1 MEILPGRQDL
11 LRSFT
16 NHINFMISNVS
27 RRLSSFALV
36 TIWFASSLQVFADSP
51 IGVYS
56 PTGVYRGEWRSGS
69 TGHRGP
75 MRAVVQPRA
84 DGNYQARFTGRFAL
98 VIPFAYK
105 ATLQPTQDEYGN
117 TFLSV
122 EKPLGPILGSY
133 RMTAQANEH
142 GFSGNFQ
149 AAGDNGSIQMKR
161 IR

>member
-11 LRSFT
+11 LRFFT
-16 NHINFMISNVS
+16 NNLNFMISNVG
-27 RRLSSFALV
+27 RRLDSFALA
-36 TIWFASSLQVFADSP
+36 TIWFASSLQVFAD
-51 IGVYS
+51 S

-98 VIPFAYK
+98 VIPFAYR
-105 ATLQPTQDEYGN
+105 ATLQPSQDAFGN
-117 TFLSV
+117 TYLSV
-122 EKPLGPILGSY
+122 AKPLGPILGSY
-133 RMTAQANEH
+133 RMTAQANEN
-142 GFSGNFQ
+142 GLSGNFQ
-149 AAGDNGSIQMKR
+149 AAGDKGSIQMKR

>member
-1 MEILPGRQDL
+1 M
-11 LRSFT
+11 
-16 NHINFMISNVS
+16 MS
-27 RRLSSFALV
+27 REVCRCLGSFALA
-36 TIWFASSLQVFADSP
+36 TIWFASSLQVFAD
-51 IGVYS
+51 S

-75 MRAVVQPRA
+75 MRAVVQPRP

-98 VIPFAYK
+98 VIPFAYR
-105 ATLQPTQDEYGN
+105 ATLQPSRDAYEN
-117 TFLSV
+117 TYLSV

-133 RMTAQANEH
+133 RMTALANEN
-142 GFSGNFQ
+142 GFYGNFQ

>member
-1 MEILPGRQDL
+1 
-11 LRSFT
+11 
-16 NHINFMISNVS
+16 MISNVG
-27 RRLSSFALV
+27 RQLGSFALA
-36 TIWFASSLQVFADSP
+36 TICISSFQEVFADSP
-51 IGVYS
+51 A
-56 PTGVYRGEWRSGS
+56 GVYRGEWRSGS

-98 VIPFAYK
+98 VIPFAYR
-105 ATLQPTQDEYGN
+105 ATLQPSQDSYGN
-117 TFLSV
+117 TYLTV

-133 RMTAQANEH
+133 RMTAQANEY